1 MYYISYIYNIYVIL
15 NIICVH
21 DSYYA
26 STRIYLENIP
36 KSENSVSY
44 YIYTDQLQEIMP
56 NCFPKRSY
64 HILLPTALY
73 EHSYESIFFSGIFR
87 HVNILQTK

>member
-1 MYYISYIYNIYVIL
+1 MYVIL

-36 KSENSVSY
+36 KSENSGSY
-44 YIYTDQLQEIMP
+44 YIYIHTHTDQLQEIMP
-56 NCFPKRSY
+56 NCFPKRSS

-73 EHSYESIFFSGIFR
+73 EHSYESIFFSAPGIFR

>member
-1 MYYISYIYNIYVIL
+1 MIPIMQVQEFIL
-15 NIICVH
+15 
-21 DSYYA
+21 
-26 STRIYLENIP
+26 RIYLKVKILGHTI
-36 KSENSVSY
+36 

-64 HILLPTALY
+64 HILLPAALY
-73 EHSYESIFFSGIFR
+73 EHFYGSIFFSTPGIFR